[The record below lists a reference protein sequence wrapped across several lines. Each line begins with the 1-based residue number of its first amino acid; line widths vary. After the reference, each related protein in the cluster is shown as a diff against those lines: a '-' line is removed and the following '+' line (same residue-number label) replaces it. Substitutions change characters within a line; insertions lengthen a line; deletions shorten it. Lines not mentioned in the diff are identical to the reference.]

1 MLTPFPKVPVCADR
15 QESGA
20 HTTGDVSDAGSAHVP
35 DWLILSG
42 LWMLPLRCSQISGLS
57 PSSTYIGG
65 ECKRNRLQINHN
77 EHTLSTVGGIKGD
90 LAQ

>member
-42 LWMLPLRCSQISGLS
+42 LDAASQVLP
-57 PSSTYIGG
+57 
-65 ECKRNRLQINHN
+65 
-77 EHTLSTVGGIKGD
+77 D
-90 LAQ
+90 LWA